1 MRSGYEYSMT
11 VCRLL
16 PTTAA
21 PGSWN
26 MAADEA
32 LQRSAVERGVA
43 TLRFYTWAEPTL
55 SLGYF
60 QAHTDRLRDP
70 RLANVAWV
78 RRHTGGAAIL
88 HHHEITYSLALPA
101 GPPWHT
107 AESWLCRFHHAVGAA
122 LKGFGVATKA
132 VVCGEEKKLGDF
144 LCFLHQT
151 PGDLLAAGH
160 KVVGSAQR
168 RPHGAMMQHGSIL
181 LRQSPATP
189 DLPGI
194 AEVTAVAIEESA
206 LVRAVVA
213 ELAAQTGWTFE
224 PGDWTDEV
232 RRAAAEIEREKYGTT
247 GWNQKR

>member
-1 MRSGYEYSMT
+1 MT

-21 PGSWN
+21 PGPWN

-43 TLRFYTWAEPTL
+43 SLRFYTWAEPTL

-60 QAHTDRLRDP
+60 QAHSDRLDDP
-70 RLANVAWV
+70 RLADVAWV

-88 HHHEITYSLALPA
+88 HHHEITYALALPA
-101 GPPWHT
+101 GSPWHT
-107 AESWLCRFHHAVGAA
+107 TESWLCRFHHAVAAA
-122 LKGFGVATKA
+122 LKSFGVKTRA
-132 VVCGEEKKLGDF
+132 VVCGEAKKLGPF

-151 PGDLLAAGH
+151 PGDLLTEGH

-181 LRQSPATP
+181 LHRSPHAP
-189 DLPGI
+189 VLPGI
-194 AEVTAVAIEESA
+194 AELAGVTIDGDA
-206 LVRAVVA
+206 LVRGVAA
-213 ELAAQTGWTFE
+213 ELTAQTGWAFE
-224 PGDWTDEV
+224 PADWTAAE
-232 RRAAAEIEREKYGTT
+232 RRLAAEIEREKYGAAA
-247 GWNQKR
+247 WNEKR

>member
-1 MRSGYEYSMT
+1 MGRMT

-32 LQRSAVERGVA
+32 LQRSAVEQGVA
-43 TLRFYTWAEPTL
+43 SLRFYTWAEPTL

-60 QAHTDRLRDP
+60 QAHADRLGDP
-70 RLANVAWV
+70 RLADVAWV

-88 HHHEITYSLALPA
+88 HHHEITYALALPA

-107 AESWLCRFHHAVGAA
+107 TESWLCRFHHAVAAA
-122 LKGFGVATKA
+122 LKNFGAKTRA
-132 VVCGEEKKLGDF
+132 VVCGEEKKLGPL

-151 PGDLLAAGH
+151 PGDLLAKGH

-181 LRQSPATP
+181 LSRSPHAP
-189 DLPGI
+189 ILPGI
-194 AEVTAVAIEESA
+194 AELAGVTIGGDA
-206 LVRAVVA
+206 LVRGIVT
-213 ELAAQTGWTFE
+213 ELTDQTGWAFE
-224 PGDWTDEV
+224 PADWTDAER
-232 RRAAAEIEREKYGTT
+232 RRAAEVEREKYATAA
-247 GWNQKR
+247 WNEKR